1 MAGRDL
7 SSELFQTTAPAE
19 PSGKDL
25 SAELFGV
32 APKAAEPV
40 AKKDTV
46 VNPLAA
52 PAAPVVKPTPVEGSY
67 GLMGEYIEPDVT
79 PTKSDIG
86 IMEGAKPVPA
96 DKTGFLPIRPEVRRS
111 LIAEYE
117 AASPAKRTQMEMQL
131 PGVAGDVIR
140 EHAAKFKAR
149 QAKQKAEFA
158 QQERAGVV
166 IPGLFD
172 YDPSVEAR
180 TARLVGEGEKPE
192 FARRAAEEA
201 AAADVPVGAEVAF
214 SQRQGVLEPTKFDF
228 DMYEKYRN
236 ANPIIRGAVSG
247 YEGYKQGALGVN
259 QAVADLLGFDEFAR
273 TQALGTEESRNAVQ
287 SMGQNPNYVARMFE
301 GAVGSIA
308 QQLPAMFGGAIS
320 GSEAYVLGSMFL
332 QSFGQEY
339 SEGKA
344 KKLDSQDAAMRAGLF
359 GSFEVLGERFGLKF
373 QLDNIRRAASGMKTD
388 ELKDFLANTL
398 KKELPGEYFTTT
410 GQFLTD
416 KSAIGLNKNATF
428 SDYLQQMA
436 DTTVQTVMQSGLMTG
451 GTKALGATVEAIA
464 GKPTEEGEVVPT
476 AESLMRQK
484 GFLGGTPESRA
495 KRETPL
501 ETEAEDKA
509 TRTEGALSPEA
520 KRIEPTLEELTPA
533 QRAEARQTKVEQI
546 ASDLVERTGMDGEA
560 AIRIAEGRLRAQE
573 AKEAEQLDKTM
584 VGAAERLTEVTP
596 EESRI
601 DEITNDL
608 INAGMNPTEAA
619 QRAVFMAQQEAEA
632 DALAEQEGGTYA
644 GAPITEAG
652 GAGAQ
657 LPSARG
663 DGVPTGGATT
673 SVAAGLAPA
682 GTATGKPAERKAVQ
696 PSALETA
703 QVNQLASQWDRSNRT
718 SRSQEWMVGA
728 AEANPSFEAVVDDG
742 ANVPAHGMAKA
753 ATLGQAV
760 KDLVSLLTGGIDA
773 ARTLYYDPL
782 TNPRAGVGAATGTAG
797 GVAYRDGPFIITFR
811 EGLTGQPTTDDITGV
826 LVNPANAE
834 LVAPLQ
840 QMFPDLTIR
849 SYDDVADVVSASLTA
864 QEKAGA
870 TETPETI
877 EAKAQREKTAGEAPA
892 GRKRGRPTLAP
903 EQREVSEQRRQQQ
916 RTAYKAVDKQVSNAE
931 RMLVEAAEPVD
942 EAGAKDDAQLQE
954 MYENKRTQRNAA
966 IRTLYDISKTNR
978 GKPGQRALALLNQY
992 ASTADIKNAAAGHE
1006 LRKQRG
1012 LIATLA
1018 GPSKTIERA
1027 AAQTEPDA
1035 ELGKVTNGAQALT
1048 RIIKTGNAFQRLLA
1062 KRLRGFVTNVKIVVV
1077 EDNQPIPDGIAKNP
1091 RYAKDWDRARAMYAE
1106 NYKTGERVV
1115 YVRGASFGDA
1125 QGVNNI
1131 TILHELLHAALNR
1144 KVAIARNEIES
1155 GKRTELTRLFGD
1167 LIDIMNS
1174 AGDKFNELAAQGK
1187 LPPHISKLAQ
1197 FGEIFDDPREFI
1209 AYGMSDP
1216 AFQDFLKTVR
1226 GFGTAQPFY
1235 SRFVDSVRKFF
1246 GMDDLD
1252 TNALAD
1258 LIDVTDSLLA
1268 AKAPRVALADLLPT
1282 PSLSIL
1288 GDLFGG
1294 KKDETQAFA
1303 GETVTSKPS
1312 ANAKRLAALLGAK
1325 LYGDPT
1331 DIAKV
1336 SVKEIFQNSFDAI
1349 KGALEKGQL
1358 AKGKIDI
1365 KLDDKNRTI
1374 TVTDNGLGM
1383 PASVMGNEFLTI
1395 AGTVKETERASG
1407 GLGIAKMLFLFGN
1420 KKLEVVS
1427 LRNGVLA
1434 RMVTTGEEVMA
1445 ALDDPS
1451 QAPKITTSTDPT
1463 VIEQYKKTLFPDGH
1477 GTTVV
1482 VQIPENYKDA
1492 STGEEKNIPFD
1503 VYSLK
1508 DSPVLQKSPL
1518 FDNIEV
1524 TMDAYGHGSSAL
1536 PMGAN
1541 FPIDEYTP
1549 FANVNFDWGTAR
1561 IYVEKKQRDYM
1572 YDSNTHILS
1581 NGLWQ
1586 FSTDIKD
1593 RPGWGGKKIKRNFYV
1608 DVAPKVR
1615 PEDPGYPFDLN
1626 RQGFAPSIKG
1636 DFDKIFNYVTV
1647 IYQQQDLASD
1657 SKSFGTVQ
1665 YINPNGKLST
1675 PEELEPQAPPTPT
1688 AFTMI
1693 KPDDKVEVIE
1703 GVMYVNGRA
1712 VPELTDDDL
1721 KNISIRIDELTI
1733 PQDKIDHTRVMIHE
1747 NTLVEGTETEPD
1759 IDEEEVRRQLP
1770 KEWILYDYPERAIK
1784 RYAATSTD
1792 GSIVTA
1798 STLSKLIERLGERHG
1813 VFIQIPLEQPR
1824 LKTLSEVAREKFGT
1838 EYDKYLVGIGNIFM
1852 EMRNALSTTYNGEYT
1867 SILSDAVGLS
1877 IDKEYLGVNTKVPF
1891 SGMYLNPAT
1900 VDPRIQRT
1908 SRAIA
1913 TGMIGTM
1920 IHEMAHH
1927 RVRSH
1932 DEHFPKEMQFI
1943 TNLLETHPTYDLADA
1958 KKQLTNHIQKYIN
1971 IFDFLDKEFTSGNL
1985 TARGNRF
1992 QDSGSYQARDDG
2004 PVGTVEGARN
2014 AGEEPGPDLSGWA
2027 EPSYQRTGKVGVGTG
2042 ATSKAEEAREQD
2054 EAVRTEKQINTE
2066 VDIALEKVR
2075 IGRQAEELAQQSK
2088 LLQALRDPS
2097 KILPAMRQL
2106 WKGATYAQR
2115 QLLVK
2120 MPTTEFLARWGGSY
2134 IPELL
2139 NTNVLLEKM
2148 GGLTQQLLN
2157 STAILTQ
2164 TIHKA
2169 FKEDKTL
2176 RTKLEDLSYASTLA
2190 QVDPTDPDA
2199 TERSKKLDD
2208 MYRDL
2213 GAKGQAIFKLIL
2225 QHYQDMSDYFAQLL
2239 DDQIANAR
2247 LTTESQN
2254 QIMALV
2260 RKMYETGQRIK
2271 PYIPLVRR
2279 GDFWLAIG
2287 SGKHRQFFTF
2297 ESAAER
2303 DAAAEAFAKER
2314 RTPLEQLK
2322 EDQDFVLGND
2332 IGSLR
2337 RASFDSSGILKS
2349 LFDIIDNQD
2358 YSDPTVREELK
2369 DAIYQLYLTAMP
2381 EQSFRRQF
2389 INRKNITGFSTDLLR
2404 NISTTGTK
2412 MATQLSKIK
2421 YAPLLRNSISAAQD
2435 SIVGREELQPFITE
2449 MQARINAQLN
2459 PGTRTASDRVGDF
2472 FNRSAF
2478 IWYLSGA
2485 SSALLQPIGVF
2496 QTATPILLSRYG
2508 QINGARELARTLK
2521 LWDTYGVWRKNP
2533 DGSLS
2538 FVAPSMSNA
2547 KGLSDDERRA
2557 IREALGRD
2565 VFQSTYA
2572 SAMFGY
2578 KSTPTAQVGGVID
2591 KTKRGIALATG
2602 GLMHTTERLSR
2613 EMVFLASYRLNRQA
2627 GKGFDEA
2634 VGQAVIDT
2642 NEALGNY
2649 GQYNRPLFMQKGL
2662 GKIALQFS
2670 MYPLHVT
2677 LFLMRNFKRMLPLLN
2692 KEGKWE
2698 ATKIMFGTL
2707 GTTMVLAGAA
2717 GLPMFSVVMGM
2728 LGWFWRDE
2736 DKPQELKDMD
2746 YETWW
2751 RSVWLPETLGHIEVG
2766 GVKLSDLVERG
2777 VANQLTG
2784 LDIASRTS
2792 LNDLWMR
2799 DTKETKTAR
2808 ESVLAFAMEKAGPS
2822 ANMILSWAD
2831 AYEAFGNGD
2840 YQKGIEKMSPAFI
2853 RNFIITHKY
2862 ATEGAKDIKGS
2873 ELILKGGFTAGE
2885 IIGQAIGFRPD
2896 ILSEP
2901 QQLAF
2906 KLSAAK
2912 NRIEIE
2918 RTKLMNNATREF
2930 FKGMSS
2936 NKWDGYDKQMDKIDK
2951 FNIKYPEY
2959 EINQENLDASI
2970 ERKEQAIADIETW
2983 GGMPIDEKFETY
2995 GAEAALNKI
3004 KKIEERNKQVLER
3017 RKKEGK

>member
-7 SSELFQTTAPAE
+7 SAELFETPAE
-19 PSGKDL
+19 PEGKNLGD
-25 SAELFGV
+25 ELFG
-32 APKAAEPV
+32 APPPKPV

-46 VNPLAA
+46 ANPMAA
-52 PAAPVVKPTPVEGSY
+52 KPKPVEGGY

-79 PTKSDIG
+79 PAKSDIG
-86 IMEGAKPVPA
+86 IMEGVKPAPA
-96 DKTGFLPIRPEVRRS
+96 DKTGFLPIRPEVRRA

-117 AASPAKRTQMEMQL
+117 AASPAQRAQMEMQL

-140 EHAAKFKAR
+140 EHATKFKAR

-158 QQERAGVV
+158 QQERAGVI

-192 FARRAAEEA
+192 FARAAAEQA
-201 AAADVPVGAEVAF
+201 AAADVPVGGEVAF
-214 SQRQGVLEPTKFDF
+214 AQRQGTLEPTKFDF
-228 DMYEKYRN
+228 ELFDKYRN
-236 ANPIIRGAVSG
+236 ANPAIRGAVSG
-247 YEGYKQGALGVN
+247 YEGYKRGALGVN
-259 QAVADLLGFDEFAR
+259 EAVADLLGFDTFAR
-273 TQALGTEESRNAVQ
+273 TQAAGAEESRNVIA
-287 SMGQNPNYVARMFE
+287 SMGQNPNYLARQFE
-301 GAVGSIA
+301 GAVGSIS
-308 QQLPAMFGGAIS
+308 QQLPALFGGAIS

-344 KKLDSQDAAMRAGLF
+344 KKLDPQDAATRAGLF
-359 GSFEVLGERFGLKF
+359 GTFEVLGERFGLKF

-398 KKELPGEYFTTT
+398 KKEIPGEYFTTT

-416 KSAIGLNKNATF
+416 KSAVGLNKDATF

-451 GTKALGATVEAIA
+451 GTKALGAAVEGLG
-464 GKPTEEGEVVPT
+464 GKTTETGEVIPT
-476 AESLMRQK
+476 AEQLMREK
-484 GFLGGTPESRA
+484 GFLRGAA
-495 KRETPL
+495 KPATTKETPL
-501 ETEAEDKA
+501 ETEAESKA
-509 TRTEGALSPEA
+509 ARTESVPPA
-520 KRIEPTLEELTPA
+520 RVEPTLTEIPPE
-533 QRAEARQTKVEQI
+533 QRAQLRQARLEEAATGI
-546 ASDLVERTGMDGEA
+546 VERTGIDGETA
-560 AIRIAEGRLRAQE
+560 LRIAEGRLRAE
-573 AKEAEQLDKTM
+573 EELEQKRYDKTM
-584 VGAAERLTEVTP
+584 VTAAGKLSEVAP
-596 EESRI
+596 EEGRV

-608 INAGMNPTEAA
+608 INAGMNPVEAA
-619 QRAVFMAQQEAEA
+619 QRAMLMAQQEAEA
-632 DALAEQEGGTYA
+632 DALAEQEGVTYA
-644 GAPITEAG
+644 GTPITEAG
-652 GAGAQ
+652 GA
-657 LPSARG
+657 SAELFVPTVG
-663 DGVPTGGATT
+663 TPAGGVTAPVPAGLDVAGTTTGVPTQG
-673 SVAAGLAPA
+673 
-682 GTATGKPAERKAVQ
+682 EAVQ
-696 PSALETA
+696 PSSLSLEDRAALRES
-703 QVNQLASQWDRSNRT
+703 L
-718 SRSQEWMVGA
+718 
-728 AEANPSFEAVVDDG
+728 
-742 ANVPAHGMAKA
+742 
-753 ATLGQAV
+753 V
-760 KDLVSLLTGGIDA
+760 KSLD
-773 ARTLYYDPL
+773 
-782 TNPRAGVGAATGTAG
+782 
-797 GVAYRDGPFIITFR
+797 
-811 EGLTGQPTTDDITGV
+811 EQGLT
-826 LVNPANAE
+826 E
-834 LVAPLQ
+834 E
-840 QMFPDLTIR
+840 
-849 SYDDVADVVSASLTA
+849 
-864 QEKAGA
+864 EKAGFLQRFDERTQKQQEETRVA
-870 TETPETI
+870 ETPEAI
-877 EAKAQREKTAGEAPA
+877 EAKAQREEELGETPA
-892 GRKRGRPTLAP
+892 VRRRGRPTLAP
-903 EQREVSEQRRQQQ
+903 EQRNVSEQRRQQQ
-916 RTAYKAVDKQVSNAE
+916 RSAYKAVDKQVSTAE
-931 RMLVEAAEPVD
+931 RMLTEAAEPID
-942 EAGAKDDAQLQE
+942 EAGAKDDEQLQE
-954 MYENKRTQRNAA
+954 MRENKRTQRNAA
-966 IRTLYDISKTNR
+966 IRTLYDIAKTNR
-978 GKPGQRALALLNQY
+978 GKPGQRALELLNKY
-992 ASTADIKNAAAGHE
+992 ASPIDIKNAAEGHE

-1012 LIATLA
+1012 LITTLA
-1018 GPSKTIERA
+1018 GPSRTIEQA

-1035 ELGKVTNGAQALT
+1035 QLSKVTNGAQALT
-1048 RIIKTGNAFQRLLA
+1048 RVIKTGNVFQKLLA
-1062 KRLRGFVTNVKIVVV
+1062 KRLRGFVSNVKIVVV
-1077 EDNQPIPDGIAKNP
+1077 EANQPVPDGIAKNP
-1091 RYAKDWDRARAMYAE
+1091 RYAKDWDRARAMYTE

-1115 YVRGASFGDA
+1115 YVRGASFGEA

-1131 TILHELLHAALNR
+1131 TMLHELLHAALNR
-1144 KVAIARNEIES
+1144 KVAIARNEIEA
-1155 GKRTELTRLFGD
+1155 GKRTELTRLFSD
-1167 LIDIMNS
+1167 LVEIMNN
-1174 AGDKFNELAAQGK
+1174 AGEKFNDLAAQNK
-1187 LPPHISKLAQ
+1187 LPPHISKLAE

-1235 SRFVDSVRKFF
+1235 TEFVNSVRRFF
-1246 GMDDLD
+1246 GMDELD
-1252 TNALAD
+1252 TSALAD
-1258 LIDVTDSLLA
+1258 LIDVTNSLLT
-1268 AKAPRVALADLLPT
+1268 AKAPRVAAADLLAS
-1282 PSLSIL
+1282 PSLISL

-1358 AKGKIDI
+1358 TKGKIDI

-1374 TVTDNGLGM
+1374 TVIDNGLGM

-1508 DSPVLQKSPL
+1508 DSPVLQRSPL

-1626 RQGFAPSIKG
+1626 RQGFAPSIRG
-1636 DFDKIFNYVTV
+1636 DFDKIFNYITV
-1647 IYQQQDLASD
+1647 IYQQQDLASE

-1688 AFTMI
+1688 AFTLI

-1712 VPELTDDDL
+1712 VPELTDADL
-1721 KNISIRIDELTI
+1721 KNASIRVDELTI
-1733 PQDKIDHTRVMIHE
+1733 PQDKIDPTRVMVHE
-1747 NTLVEGTETEPD
+1747 NTLVGGTETEPD
-1759 IDEEEVRRQLP
+1759 IDIEEIRKQLP

-1798 STLSKLIERLGERHG
+1798 SSLPKLIERLGERYG
-1813 VFIQIPLEQPR
+1813 VFIQIPIESAR

-1852 EMRNALSTTYNGEYT
+1852 EMRNALSTTYNGNYT

-1900 VDPRIQRT
+1900 VDFRLQRT

-1927 RVRSH
+1927 KVRSH
-1932 DEHFPKEMQFI
+1932 DEDFPKEMQFI

-1958 KKQLTNHIQKYIN
+1958 KKQLTNHIQRYIN

-2004 PVGTVEGARN
+2004 PVGTMEGARN

-2027 EPSYQRTGKVGVGTG
+2027 DPSYQRTGKIGVSAGDV
-2042 ATSKAEEAREQD
+2042 SKAEEAGEQD
-2054 EAVRTEKQINTE
+2054 EAVRTQKEIDRE
-2066 VDIALEKVR
+2066 VAVAVEKVR
-2075 IGRQAEELAQQSK
+2075 ISREAEEIAQQSK
-2088 LLQALRDPS
+2088 ILQALRNPKDM
-2097 KILPAMRQL
+2097 LGALRQL

-2134 IPELL
+2134 IPELI

-2157 STAILTQ
+2157 SAAILTQ
-2164 TIHKA
+2164 VIHKA
-2169 FKEDKTL
+2169 YKEDKTL
-2176 RTKLEDLSYASTLA
+2176 QKKLENVAYTSTLA
-2190 QVDPTDPDA
+2190 QVDPSDPDA
-2199 TERSKKLDD
+2199 TERSEKLDK
-2208 MYRDL
+2208 MYAEL
-2213 GAKGQAIFKLIL
+2213 GPRGQAIFKLIR
-2225 QHYQDMSDYFAQLL
+2225 QYYQDMSDYFSRLL
-2239 DDQIANAR
+2239 DEQIANAR

-2303 DAAAEAFAKER
+2303 DKAAEAFAKER

-2322 EDQDFVLGND
+2322 EDQEFVLGND
-2332 IGSLR
+2332 IRTLR
-2337 RASFDSSGILKS
+2337 KASFDSSSILKS

-2369 DAIYQLYLTAMP
+2369 DAVYQLYLTSMP

-2389 INRKNITGFSTDLLR
+2389 INRKNITGFSPDLLR
-2404 NISTTGTK
+2404 NISTTGVK
-2412 MATQLSKIK
+2412 MATQLAKIK
-2421 YAPLLRNSISAAQD
+2421 YAPLLRNSLSAAQD

-2449 MQARINAQLN
+2449 MQARVNARLN
-2459 PGTRTASDRVGDF
+2459 PGERSASDRVGDF
-2472 FNRSAF
+2472 ANRMSY
-2478 IWYLSGA
+2478 IWYMSGA
-2485 SSALLQPIGVF
+2485 SSALLQPLGIF

-2508 QINGARELARTLK
+2508 QINGARELAKTLK
-2521 LWDTYGVWRKNP
+2521 LWNTYGVWRKNP
-2533 DGSLS
+2533 IGPPS
-2538 FVAPSMSNA
+2538 FVAPSMANA
-2547 KGLSDDERRA
+2547 KGLKDDEKRA

-2565 VFQSTYA
+2565 IFQATYA
-2572 SAMFGY
+2572 SALYGY
-2578 KSTPTAQVGGVID
+2578 KSTPTTKLGGPVEF
-2591 KTKRGIALATG
+2591 TKKGINLAVA

-2627 GKGFDEA
+2627 GKGFEEA

-2642 NEALGNY
+2642 NDALGNY

-2662 GKIALQFS
+2662 GKVALQFT

-2677 LFLMRNFKRMLPLLN
+2677 LFLLRNFKNMLPLLN

-2698 ATKIMFGTL
+2698 ATKIFFGTL
-2707 GTTMVLAGAA
+2707 GTTWVLTGAQ
-2717 GLPMFSVVMGM
+2717 GLPLQSVISTVMGM
-2728 LGWFWRDE
+2728 LSWFWKDE
-2736 DKPQELKDMD
+2736 DKPEELKDVD
-2746 YETWW
+2746 FETWW
-2751 RSVWLPETLGHIEVG
+2751 RAVWLPETIGHITVG
-2766 GVKLSDLVERG
+2766 GRKLSDIVEYG
-2777 VANQLTG
+2777 AANALTG

-2792 LNDLWMR
+2792 LNDLWLR

-2808 ESVLAFAMEKAGPS
+2808 ESVLAMAVEKAGPS
-2822 ANMILSWAD
+2822 ANLILSFAD

-2840 YQKGIEKMSPAFI
+2840 YQKGIEKMSPAII
-2853 RNFIITHKY
+2853 RNLILTHKY
-2862 ATEGAKDIKGS
+2862 AEEGAKDF
-2873 ELILKGGFTAGE
+2873 KGGDQLLAGGLTNGE
-2885 IIGQAIGFRPD
+2885 IIGQLVGFRPAL
-2896 ILSEP
+2896 LSET

-2906 KLSAAK
+2906 KL
-2912 NRIEIE
+2912 NTIRNQLENE
-2918 RTKLMNNATREF
+2918 RTKLMNNAAREYFNGTRTGE
-2930 FKGMSS
+2930 
-2936 NKWDGYDKQMDKIDK
+2936 WDKYLKQLDKIEK
-2951 FNIKYPEY
+2951 FNTKHPEFGID
-2959 EINQENLDASI
+2959 EDQLGESI
-2970 ERKEQAIADIETW
+2970 ERREEAIAKSEEW
-2983 GGMPIDEKFETY
+2983 SGMPIDEKLAPY
-2995 GAEAALNKI
+2995 GADAALNKI
-3004 KKIEERNKQVLER
+3004 ERIEQRNRETLQR
-3017 RKKEGK
+3017 RRQEALAKELFGK

>member
-1 MAGRDL
+1 MKFVPL
-7 SSELFQTTAPAE
+7 SETEQTTPEAGGPSE
-19 PSGKDL
+19 PSFVPL
-25 SAELFGV
+25 T
-32 APKAAEPV
+32 PKAAEPV

-52 PAAPVVKPTPVEGSY
+52 PAAPAAKPTPVEGSY

-79 PTKSDIG
+79 PAKSDVG

-117 AASPAKRTQMEMQL
+117 AATPAKRTQMEMQL

-140 EHAAKFKAR
+140 EHAAKFKER
-149 QAKQKAEFA
+149 QKKIKASRIEQLPTFVPLVE
-158 QQERAGVV
+158 Q
-166 IPGLFD
+166 L
-172 YDPSVEAR
+172 DPSVEAR

-201 AAADVPVGAEVAF
+201 ASADVPVGGEIAF

-228 DMYEKYRN
+228 EMFEKYRN
-236 ANPIIRGAVSG
+236 ANPIMRGAVSG

-259 QAVADLLGFDEFAR
+259 QAVADLLGFDEFSR
-273 TQALGTEESRNAVQ
+273 SQALGAEESRNIVQ
-287 SMGQNPNYVARMFE
+287 SMGQNPNYLAQQFE

-308 QQLPAMFGGAIS
+308 QQIPGMFGGVIS
-320 GSEAYVLGSMFL
+320 GSKAYIYGTMFL
-332 QSFGQEY
+332 QIFGQEY

-344 KKLDSQDAAMRAGLF
+344 KKLDSQDAATRAGLF
-359 GSFEVLGERFGLKF
+359 GIFEVLGERFGLKF
-373 QLDNIRRAASGMKTD
+373 ELDNLRRAVSGIKTD
-388 ELKDFLANTL
+388 KLGDFLANTL
-398 KKELPGEYFTTT
+398 KKEIPGEYFTTT
-410 GQFLTD
+410 GQFVTD
-416 KSAIGLNKNATF
+416 KSAIGLNKDATF
-428 SDYLQQMA
+428 SDYLKQMA
-436 DTTVQTVMQSGLMTG
+436 DTTVQTVMQSGLMAG

-484 GFLGGTPESRA
+484 GFLGGTPEARA
-495 KRETPL
+495 RRETPL

-509 TRTEGALSPEA
+509 ARTEGALSPEA
-520 KRIEPTLEELTPA
+520 TRVEPTLEELTPA
-533 QRAEARQTKVEQI
+533 QRAEARQAKVEQI
-546 ASDLVERTGMDGEA
+546 ATDLVERTGMDGEA

-573 AKEAEQLDKTM
+573 TKDAEQLDKTM

-608 INAGMNPTEAA
+608 ISAGMNPTEAA

-663 DGVPTGGATT
+663 DGVPTGGTT
-673 SVAAGLAPA
+673 TPVAAGLAPA
-682 GTATGKPAERKAVQ
+682 GTAAGELTERKAVQ
-696 PSALETA
+696 PSALKE
-703 QVNQLASQWDRSNRT
+703 
-718 SRSQEWMVGA
+718 
-728 AEANPSFEAVVDDG
+728 PAVVGRPTKETVQAQINTIERGDALVDSLDGTEFLVVDVLRNKNGDTTAVVYSYVDDSG
-742 ANVPAHGMAKA
+742 NTKY
-753 ATLGQAV
+753 ATLDFDGIA
-760 KDLVSLLTGGIDA
+760 SILTPQTYTDTKTGERKTSEPGVIK
-773 ARTLYYDPL
+773 
-782 TNPRAGVGAATGTAG
+782 RAGQPSA
-797 GVAYRDGPFIITFR
+797 
-811 EGLTGQPTTDDITGV
+811 LTEETLD
-826 LVNPANAE
+826 
-834 LVAPLQ
+834 
-840 QMFPDLTIR
+840 
-849 SYDDVADVVSASLTA
+849 
-864 QEKAGA
+864 A
-870 TETPETI
+870 TETVETL
-877 EAKAQREKTAGEAPA
+877 EAKAQREKAAGEAPA
-892 GRKRGRPTLAP
+892 GRKRGRPSLAP
-903 EQREVSEQRRQQQ
+903 EQRAVSEQRRQQQ
-916 RTAYKAVDKQVSNAE
+916 RGAYKAVDKQVSNAE

-942 EAGAKDDAQLQE
+942 ETGAKDDAQLQE

-1027 AAQTEPDA
+1027 AAQTEPDV

-1106 NYKTGERVV
+1106 NYKTGERVI

-1174 AGDKFNELAAQGK
+1174 AGDRFNELAAQGK

-1268 AKAPRVALADLLPT
+1268 AKAPRVPLADLLPT

-1288 GDLFGG
+1288 GGLFGG
-1294 KKDETQAFA
+1294 KKDETEAFA
-1303 GETVTSKPS
+1303 GDKVRAQPTV
-1312 ANAKRLAALLGAK
+1312 NARRMAELMGAK

-1331 DIAKV
+1331 DIARV
-1336 SVKEIFQNSFDAI
+1336 SVKELFQNAFDAI
-1349 KGALEKGQL
+1349 KGALENKQL
-1358 AKGKIDI
+1358 AEGKINI
-1365 KLDDKNRTI
+1365 KLDENSRTI
-1374 TVTDNGLGM
+1374 TITDNGLGM
-1383 PASVMGNEFLTI
+1383 PASVMGNQFLQL
-1395 AGTVKETERASG
+1395 AGTVKETKRASG
-1407 GLGIAKMLFLFGN
+1407 GLGVAKMLFLFGN
-1420 KKLEVVS
+1420 EKLEVVS
-1427 LRNGVLA
+1427 LRDGVLA
-1434 RMVTTGEEVMA
+1434 RLVTTGEQLINA
-1445 ALDDPS
+1445 FDDPNQS
-1451 QAPKITTSTDPT
+1451 PDVVTSSDPK
-1463 VIEQYKKTLFPDGH
+1463 VIEQYKNTMFPDGH
-1477 GTTVV
+1477 GTAVV
-1482 VQIPENYKDA
+1482 VKIPKSFVDPSNNEVKD
-1492 STGEEKNIPFD
+1492 IPFRSN
-1503 VYSLK
+1503 SLSSS
-1508 DSPVLQKSPL
+1508 DSLEYSPL

-1524 TMDAYGHGSSAL
+1524 TVDTGYGPRTL
-1536 PMGAN
+1536 PVGKN
-1541 FPIDEYTP
+1541 FPVDEYTS
-1549 FANVNFDWGTAR
+1549 FANVKFAWGTAR
-1561 IYVEKKQRDYM
+1561 IYVTKKEVSIYGK
-1572 YDSNTHILS
+1572 NTHILS

-1586 FSTDIKD
+1586 FDQNIKD
-1593 RPGWGGKKIKRNFYV
+1593 GPGWGAGSIKRTFYV
-1608 DVAPKVR
+1608 DVNPTVR
-1615 PEDPGYPFDLN
+1615 PEDTGYPFELN
-1626 RQGFAPSIKG
+1626 RQNFSPAVRE
-1636 DFDKIFNYVTV
+1636 DFKKIFNYITV
-1647 IYQQQDLASD
+1647 IYQQQTLAGE
-1657 SKSFGTVQ
+1657 SKSFGVIQ
-1665 YINPNGKLST
+1665 YVNSDGTLSK

-1688 AFTMI
+1688 AFSMI

-1703 GVMYVNGRA
+1703 GVMYVNGRQ
-1712 VPELTDDDL
+1712 VPELTDADL
-1721 KNISIRIDELTI
+1721 KNATIRIDELTI
-1733 PQDKIDHTRVMIHE
+1733 PQDKIDTNRVMVHD
-1747 NTLVEGTETEPD
+1747 NTLVKGSETRPEVTIKGIEAQLPEGWT
-1759 IDEEEVRRQLP
+1759 IEEVGGFEKNYVARN
-1770 KEWILYDYPERAIK
+1770 A
-1784 RYAATSTD
+1784 D
-1792 GSIVTA
+1792 GSNGFYAVSIDSLV
-1798 STLSKLIERLGERHG
+1798 KKFENIG
-1813 VFIQIPLEQPR
+1813 IQVSVEKPR
-1824 LKTLSEVAREKFGT
+1824 LRTLSEVAREKFGID
-1838 EYDKYLVGIGNIFM
+1838 YDKYLVGVGNIFM
-1852 EMRNALSTTYNGEYT
+1852 EMRDALSTQDNGQYT
-1867 SILSDAVGLS
+1867 NIRKEAIGLS
-1877 IDKEYLGVNTKVPF
+1877 FDKEYYGVSIRVPF
-1891 SGMYLNPAT
+1891 TGMYLNPAT
-1900 VDPRIQRT
+1900 T
-1908 SRAIA
+1908 SLKDNSRQMAVS
-1913 TGMIGTM
+1913 MIGTM

-1932 DEHFPKEMQFI
+1932 NAEFASEMQRI
-1943 TNLLETHPTYDLADA
+1943 MNLLETHPTYDLADA
-1958 KKQLTNHIQKYIN
+1958 KKQLTNHVQKYIN

-1992 QDSGSYQARDDG
+1992 QDAGSYQARDDG
-2004 PVGTVEGARN
+2004 PVGTVEGASN

-2042 ATSKAEEAREQD
+2042 ATSKAKEAGEQD
-2054 EAVRTEKQINTE
+2054 EAVRTEKQNKRETA
-2066 VDIALEKVR
+2066 IALEQVR
-2075 IGRQAEELAQQSK
+2075 ISRQAEELAQQSK
-2088 LLQALRDPS
+2088 LLQALRDPR

-2157 STAILTQ
+2157 SSAILTQ

-2169 FKEDKTL
+2169 FKQDKTL
-2176 RTKLEDLSYASTLA
+2176 RAKLEELVYTSTLR
-2190 QVDPTDPDA
+2190 QIDPTDPDA
-2199 TERSKKLDD
+2199 EKRDKTLDA
-2208 MYRDL
+2208 MYQNL

-2225 QHYQDMSDYFAQLL
+2225 QYYQDMSDYFAQVL

-2247 LTTESQN
+2247 LTTESKN
-2254 QIMALV
+2254 QLMALV

-2271 PYIPLVRR
+2271 PYVPLVRR

-2287 SGKHRQFFTF
+2287 SGKYRQFFTF
-2297 ESAAER
+2297 ESMAER

-2322 EDQDFVLGND
+2322 EDQEFVLGND
-2332 IGSLR
+2332 IQSLR
-2337 RASFDSSGILKS
+2337 TETFESSSILRS

-2358 YSDPTVREELK
+2358 YSDPAVREELK

-2389 INRKNITGFSTDLLR
+2389 IARKNITGFSTDLLR
-2404 NISTTGTK
+2404 NISTVGVKT
-2412 MATQLSKIK
+2412 ATQLSRLK
-2421 YAPLLRNSISAAQD
+2421 YAPLLHNSISAAKD
-2435 SIVGREELQPFITE
+2435 SIVGREELQPFITQ
-2449 MQARINAQLN
+2449 MQARVEKQLN
-2459 PGTRTASDRVGDF
+2459 PGKQTAGQRVGDF
-2472 FNRSAF
+2472 ANRMSY
-2478 IWYLSGA
+2478 IWYMSGA
-2485 SSALLQPIGVF
+2485 SSALLQPLGIF

-2538 FVAPSMSNA
+2538 FVAPSMANA
-2547 KGLSDDERRA
+2547 TGLKDDERRA

-2572 SAMFGY
+2572 SALYGY
-2578 KSTPTAQVGGVID
+2578 KSTPTTKLGGPVEL
-2591 KTKRGIALATG
+2591 TKDGINLAVA

-2627 GKGFDEA
+2627 GKGFEEA
-2634 VGQAVIDT
+2634 VSEAVTDT
-2642 NEALGNY
+2642 NDALGNY
-2649 GQYNRPLFMQKGL
+2649 GQYNRPLFMQKGI
-2662 GKIALQFS
+2662 GKVALQFT

-2698 ATKIMFGTL
+2698 ATKIFFGTL
-2707 GTTMVLAGAA
+2707 GTTWVLTGAQ
-2717 GLPMFSVVMGM
+2717 GLPLQSVFSTVMGM
-2728 LGWFWRDE
+2728 LSWFWKDE
-2736 DKPQELKDMD
+2736 DKPEELKDVD
-2746 YETWW
+2746 FETWW
-2751 RSVWLPETLGHIEVG
+2751 RAVWLPETIGHITVG
-2766 GVKLSDLVERG
+2766 GRKLSDIIEYG
-2777 VANQLTG
+2777 AANALTG

-2792 LNDLWMR
+2792 LNDLWLR

-2808 ESVLAFAMEKAGPS
+2808 ESVIAFMMEKAGPS
-2822 ANMILSWAD
+2822 ANLILSFAD
-2831 AYEAFGNGD
+2831 AIEAFGNGD
-2840 YQKGIEKMSPAFI
+2840 YQKGIEKMSPALI
-2853 RNFIITHKY
+2853 RNLVLTHKY
-2862 ATEGAKDIKGS
+2862 AEEGAKDFT
-2873 ELILKGGFTAGE
+2873 GGDQLLAGGLTNGE
-2885 IIGQAIGFRPD
+2885 IIGQLVGFRPAL
-2896 ILSEP
+2896 LSET

-2906 KLSAAK
+2906 KLNTMK
-2912 NRIEIE
+2912 NRIENE
-2918 RTKLMNNATREF
+2918 RTKLMNNAAREYFSGTRTGE
-2930 FKGMSS
+2930 
-2936 NKWDGYDKQMDKIDK
+2936 WDKYLKQLDKIEK
-2951 FNIKYPEY
+2951 FNIKHPENRID
-2959 EINQENLDASI
+2959 EDQLSESI
-2970 ERKEQAIADIETW
+2970 ERREEKMAASEAW
-2983 GGMPIDEKFETY
+2983 SGMPIDEKFAPY

-3004 KKIEERNKQVLER
+3004 ERIEQRNRQVLER
-3017 RKKEGK
+3017 RNKEGK

>member
-7 SSELFQTTAPAE
+7 SSELFETTAPAE

-25 SAELFGV
+25 SSELFGD

-52 PAAPVVKPTPVEGSY
+52 PAAPAAKPTPVEGSY

-79 PTKSDIG
+79 PTKSDVG
-86 IMEGAKPVPA
+86 IMEGVKPAPA

-117 AASPAKRTQMEMQL
+117 AASPAKRIQMEMQL

-140 EHAAKFKAR
+140 EHATKFKAR

-172 YDPSVEAR
+172 FDPSVEAR

-201 AAADVPVGAEVAF
+201 ASADVPVGGEVAF

-228 DMYEKYRN
+228 EMFEKYRN

-273 TQALGTEESRNAVQ
+273 TQALGAEESRNAVQ

-344 KKLDSQDAAMRAGLF
+344 KKLDPQDAAMRAGLF

-373 QLDNIRRAASGMKTD
+373 QLDNIRRAASGMRTD

-416 KSAIGLNKNATF
+416 KSAIGLNKDATF

-484 GFLGGTPESRA
+484 GFLGGTPEARA
-495 KRETPL
+495 RRETPL

-520 KRIEPTLEELTPA
+520 TRVEPTIEELTPA
-533 QRAEARQTKVEQI
+533 QRAEARQAKVEQI
-546 ASDLVERTGMDGEA
+546 ATDLVERTGMDGEA

-608 INAGMNPTEAA
+608 ISAGMNPTEAA
-619 QRAVFMAQQEAEA
+619 QRAVLMAQQEAEN
-632 DALAEQEGGTYA
+632 DALAEQEGGIYA

-657 LPSARG
+657 PPSARAA
-663 DGVPTGGATT
+663 GVPTGG
-673 SVAAGLAPA
+673 VAAPVTTGLAPA
-682 GTATGKPAERKAVQ
+682 GTAVGKPAERKAVQ
-696 PSALETA
+696 PSTLEIT

-773 ARTLYYDPL
+773 ARTLYYAPL
-782 TNPRAGVGAATGTAG
+782 TNPRAGVGAATGTAS

-826 LVNPANAE
+826 LVNPANVE

-864 QEKAGA
+864 QEEAGA
-870 TETPETI
+870 TETIETL
-877 EAKAQREKTAGEAPA
+877 EAKAQREEAAGEAPA

-1115 YVRGASFGDA
+1115 YVRGASFGEA

-1282 PSLSIL
+1282 PSLITL
-1288 GDLFGG
+1288 GDLLGR

-1303 GETVTSKPS
+1303 GDKVRAQPTV
-1312 ANAKRLAALLGAK
+1312 NARRMAELMGAK

-1331 DIAKV
+1331 DIARV
-1336 SVKEIFQNSFDAI
+1336 SVKELFQNAFDAV
-1349 KGALEKGQL
+1349 KGALENKQL
-1358 AKGKIDI
+1358 AEGKINI
-1365 KLDDKNRTI
+1365 KLDENSRTI
-1374 TVTDNGLGM
+1374 TITDNGLGM
-1383 PASVMGNEFLTI
+1383 PASVMGNQFLQL
-1395 AGTVKETERASG
+1395 AGTVKETKRASG
-1407 GLGIAKMLFLFGN
+1407 GLGVAKMLFLFGN
-1420 KKLEVVS
+1420 EKLEVVS
-1427 LRNGVLA
+1427 LRDGVLA
-1434 RMVTTGEEVMA
+1434 RLVTTGEQLINA
-1445 ALDDPS
+1445 FDDPNQS
-1451 QAPKITTSTDPT
+1451 PDVVTSSDPK
-1463 VIEQYKKTLFPDGH
+1463 VIEQYKNTMFPDGH
-1477 GTTVV
+1477 GTAVV
-1482 VQIPENYKDA
+1482 VKIPKTFVDPSNNEVRD
-1492 STGEEKNIPFD
+1492 IPFRSN
-1503 VYSLK
+1503 SLSVS
-1508 DSPVLQKSPL
+1508 DSLEYSPL

-1524 TMDAYGHGSSAL
+1524 TVDTGYGPRTL
-1536 PMGAN
+1536 PVGKN
-1541 FPIDEYTP
+1541 FPLDEYTS
-1549 FANVNFDWGTAR
+1549 FANVKFAWGTAR
-1561 IYVEKKQRDYM
+1561 IYVTKKEVNIYGK
-1572 YDSNTHILS
+1572 NTHILS

-1586 FSTDIKD
+1586 FNENIKD
-1593 RPGWGGKKIKRNFYV
+1593 GPGWGAGSIKRTFYV
-1608 DVAPKVR
+1608 DVNPTVR
-1615 PEDPGYPFDLN
+1615 PEDTGYPFELN
-1626 RQGFAPSIKG
+1626 RQNFSPAVKE
-1636 DFDKIFNYVTV
+1636 DFKKIFNYITV
-1647 IYQQQDLASD
+1647 IYQQQTLAGE
-1657 SKSFGTVQ
+1657 SKSFGVIQ
-1665 YINPNGKLST
+1665 YVNSDGTLST

-1688 AFTMI
+1688 AFSMI

-1703 GVMYVNGRA
+1703 GVMYVNGRQ
-1712 VPELTDDDL
+1712 VPELTDADL
-1721 KNISIRIDELTI
+1721 KNATIRIDELTI
-1733 PQDKIDHTRVMIHE
+1733 PQDKIDTNRVMVHD
-1747 NTLVEGTETEPD
+1747 NTLVKGSETKPEVTIKGIEAQLPEGWT
-1759 IDEEEVRRQLP
+1759 IEEVGGFEKNYVARN
-1770 KEWILYDYPERAIK
+1770 A
-1784 RYAATSTD
+1784 D
-1792 GSIVTA
+1792 GSNGFYAVSID
-1798 STLSKLIERLGERHG
+1798 SLIKKFANTG
-1813 VFIQIPLEQPR
+1813 IQVSVEKPR
-1824 LKTLSEVAREKFGT
+1824 LRTLSEVAREKFGID
-1838 EYDKYLVGIGNIFM
+1838 YDKYLVGIGNIFM
-1852 EMRNALSTTYNGEYT
+1852 EMRNALSTEDNGRYT
-1867 SILSDAVGLS
+1867 DIRKEAIGLS
-1877 IDKEYLGVNTKVPF
+1877 FDKEYYGVSIRVPF
-1891 SGMYLNPAT
+1891 TGMYLNPAT
-1900 VDPRIQRT
+1900 TSLKGT
-1908 SRAIA
+1908 SRQMAVS
-1913 TGMIGTM
+1913 MIGTM

-1927 RVRSH
+1927 KIRSH
-1932 DEHFPKEMQFI
+1932 DANFASEMQRI
-1943 TNLLETHPTYDLADA
+1943 MNLLETHPTYDLADA
-1958 KKQLTNHIQKYIN
+1958 KKQLTNHVQKYIN
-1971 IFDFLDKEFTSGNL
+1971 IFDFLDKEFTNGNL

-1992 QDSGSYQARDDG
+1992 QDAGSYQARDDG

-2042 ATSKAEEAREQD
+2042 ATSKAEEAGEQD

-2088 LLQALRDPS
+2088 LLQALRDPR

-2190 QVDPTDPDA
+2190 QIDPTDSNA

-2208 MYRDL
+2208 MYRNL

-2260 RKMYETGQRIK
+2260 RKMYETGQRIR
-2271 PYIPLVRR
+2271 PYVPLVRR

-2369 DAIYQLYLTAMP
+2369 DAVYQLYLTAMP

-2472 FNRSAF
+2472 LNRSAF

-2533 DGSLS
+2533 DGTLS

-2547 KGLSDDERRA
+2547 KGLKDDERRA

-2578 KSTPTAQVGGVID
+2578 KSTPTAQLGGVLD
-2591 KTKRGIALATG
+2591 TTKRGLAVATG

-2627 GKGFDEA
+2627 GKGFNEA

-2717 GLPMFSVVMGM
+2717 GLPMFSIVMGM
-2728 LGWFWRDE
+2728 LGWYWRDE

-2751 RSVWLPETLGHIEVG
+2751 RSVWLPETLGHIEIG

-2777 VANQLTG
+2777 VANQITG

-2792 LNDLWMR
+2792 LNDLWLR
-2799 DTKETKTAR
+2799 DTKATSTVR
-2808 ESVLAFAMEKAGPS
+2808 ESVLALAIEKAGPS

-2840 YQKGIEKMSPAFI
+2840 YQKGIERMSPAFI
-2853 RNFIITHKY
+2853 RNFVLTYKY
-2862 ATEGAKDIKGS
+2862 ATEGAKDIEGG
-2873 ELILKGGFTAGE
+2873 ELILKDTFTTGE
-2885 IIGQAIGFRPD
+2885 LIGQSIGFRPD
-2896 ILSEP
+2896 LLSNY

-2906 KLSAAK
+2906 ALKTNE
-2912 NRIEIE
+2912 NRIKIE
-2918 RTKLMNNATREF
+2918 RNKLMRNATREF

-2936 NKWDGYDKQMDKIDK
+2936 NKWDGYDKQLDKIDK

-2959 EINQENLDASI
+2959 EIDQESLDESV
-2970 ERKEQAIADIETW
+2970 ERKEQMIADTETW
-2983 GGMPIDEKFETY
+2983 GGMPINEKFEAY

-3004 KKIEERNKQVLER
+3004 KKIEERNRQVLER
-3017 RKKEGK
+3017 RNKEGK

>member
-25 SAELFGV
+25 SSELFGA

-52 PAAPVVKPTPVEGSY
+52 PAAPATKPTPVEGSY

-79 PTKSDIG
+79 PAKSDIG

-140 EHAAKFKAR
+140 EHATKFKAR

-158 QQERAGVV
+158 QQERAGVI

-201 AAADVPVGAEVAF
+201 ASADVPVGGEIAF

-228 DMYEKYRN
+228 ELFDKYRN

-273 TQALGTEESRNAVQ
+273 TQALGAEESRNAVQ
-287 SMGQNPNYVARMFE
+287 SMGQNPNYLAQQFE

-308 QQLPAMFGGAIS
+308 QQIPGMFGGVIS
-320 GSEAYVLGSMFL
+320 GSKAYIYGTMFL
-332 QSFGQEY
+332 QIFGQEY

-344 KKLDSQDAAMRAGLF
+344 KKLDSQDAATRAGLF
-359 GSFEVLGERFGLKF
+359 GIFEVLGERFGLKF
-373 QLDNIRRAASGMKTD
+373 ELDNLRRAVSGVKTD
-388 ELKDFLANTL
+388 KLGDFLANTL
-398 KKELPGEYFTTT
+398 KKEIPGEYFTTT

-416 KSAIGLNKNATF
+416 KSAIGLNKDATF
-428 SDYLQQMA
+428 SDYLKQMA
-436 DTTVQTVMQSGLMTG
+436 DTTVQTVMQSGLMAG

-509 TRTEGALSPEA
+509 TRTEGALSSEA
-520 KRIEPTLEELTPA
+520 TRVEPTLAELTPA
-533 QRAEARQTKVEQI
+533 QRAEARQAKVEQI
-546 ASDLVERTGMDGEA
+546 ATDLVERTGMDGEA

-573 AKEAEQLDKTM
+573 AKEAEQFDKAM
-584 VGAAERLTEVTP
+584 VSAAERLTEVTP

-608 INAGMNPTEAA
+608 ISAGMNPTEAA

-657 LPSARG
+657 LPSARA
-663 DGVPTGGATT
+663 DGVPTGGPATT
-673 SVAAGLAPA
+673 VAAGLAPA
-682 GTATGKPAERKAVQ
+682 GTATGEPTEREAVQ
-696 PSALETA
+696 PSALTEET
-703 QVNQLASQWDRSNRT
+703 LD
-718 SRSQEWMVGA
+718 
-728 AEANPSFEAVVDDG
+728 
-742 ANVPAHGMAKA
+742 
-753 ATLGQAV
+753 
-760 KDLVSLLTGGIDA
+760 
-773 ARTLYYDPL
+773 
-782 TNPRAGVGAATGTAG
+782 
-797 GVAYRDGPFIITFR
+797 
-811 EGLTGQPTTDDITGV
+811 
-826 LVNPANAE
+826 
-834 LVAPLQ
+834 
-840 QMFPDLTIR
+840 
-849 SYDDVADVVSASLTA
+849 
-864 QEKAGA
+864 A
-870 TETPETI
+870 TETVETL
-877 EAKAQREKTAGEAPA
+877 EAEAQREEAAGEAPA
-892 GRKRGRPTLAP
+892 GRKRGRPALAP
-903 EQREVSEQRRQQQ
+903 EQRAVSEQRRQQQ
-916 RTAYKAVDKQVSNAE
+916 RGAYKAVDKQVSNAE

-1106 NYKTGERVV
+1106 NYKTGERVI

-1268 AKAPRVALADLLPT
+1268 AKAPRVALVDLLPT
-1282 PSLSIL
+1282 PSLATL
-1288 GDLFGG
+1288 GDLFGR

-1303 GETVTSKPS
+1303 GETVASKPS

-1358 AKGKIDI
+1358 TSGKIDI
-1365 KLDDKNRTI
+1365 KLDEKNRTI

-1482 VQIPENYKDA
+1482 VEIPETYKDA
-1492 STGEEKNIPFD
+1492 STGEEKKIPFD
-1503 VYSLK
+1503 TSSLK
-1508 DSPVLQKSPL
+1508 AGPVLERSPL

-1524 TMDAYGHGSSAL
+1524 TVDAYGFGSSAL
-1536 PMGAN
+1536 PIGAN

-1561 IYVEKKQRDYM
+1561 IYLEKKQRDYM

-1608 DVAPKVR
+1608 DVAPKVK

-1636 DFDKIFNYVTV
+1636 DFDKIFNYITV
-1647 IYQQQDLASD
+1647 IYQQQDLAGE
-1657 SKSFGTVQ
+1657 SKSFGLVQ
-1665 YINPNGKLST
+1665 YVNSDGTLST

-1712 VPELTDDDL
+1712 VPELTDADL
-1721 KNISIRIDELTI
+1721 KNASIRIDELTI
-1733 PQDKIDHTRVMIHE
+1733 PQDKIDTNRVMVHD
-1747 NTLVEGTETEPD
+1747 NTLVKDSATPEFTLEY
-1759 IDEEEVRRQLP
+1759 VKRQLP
-1770 KEWILYDYPERAIK
+1770 KGWALKYNERISSYVATTPTGEIFSADSLPVLLNFLENDY
-1784 RYAATSTD
+1784 
-1792 GSIVTA
+1792 SI
-1798 STLSKLIERLGERHG
+1798 
-1813 VFIQIPLEQPR
+1813 FIRQPSELET
-1824 LKTLSEVAREKFGT
+1824 LKTLSEVAREKFGID
-1838 EYDKYLVGIGNIFM
+1838 YDKYLVGIGNIFM
-1852 EMRNALSTTYNGEYT
+1852 EMRNALSTEDNGRYT
-1867 SILSDAVGLS
+1867 DIRKEAIGLS
-1877 IDKEYLGVNTKVPF
+1877 FDKEYYGVSIRVPF
-1891 SGMYLNPAT
+1891 TGMYLNPAT
-1900 VDPRIQRT
+1900 TSLKGT
-1908 SRAIA
+1908 SRQMAVS
-1913 TGMIGTM
+1913 MIGTM

-1927 RVRSH
+1927 KIRSH
-1932 DEHFPKEMQFI
+1932 DADFASEMQRI
-1943 TNLLETHPTYDLADA
+1943 MNLLETHPTYDLADA
-1958 KKQLTNHIQKYIN
+1958 KKQLTNHVQKYIN

-1992 QDSGSYQARDDG
+1992 QDAGSYQARDDG
-2004 PVGTVEGARN
+2004 TVGTVEGARN

-2042 ATSKAEEAREQD
+2042 ATSKAEEAGEQD

-2208 MYRDL
+2208 MYEAL
-2213 GAKGQAIFKLIL
+2213 GAKGRAIFKLIL

-2260 RKMYETGQRIK
+2260 RKMYETGQRIR
-2271 PYIPLVRR
+2271 PYVPLVRR

-2472 FNRSAF
+2472 LNRSAF

-2578 KSTPTAQVGGVID
+2578 KSTPTAQLGGVLD
-2591 KTKRGIALATG
+2591 TTKRGLAVATG

-2627 GKGFDEA
+2627 GKGFNEA

-2717 GLPMFSVVMGM
+2717 GLPMFSIVMGL
-2728 LGWFWRDE
+2728 LGSFWRDE

-2777 VANQLTG
+2777 VANQITG

-2822 ANMILSWAD
+2822 ANMILSLAD

-2840 YQKGIEKMSPAFI
+2840 YQKGIEKMSPALI
-2853 RNFIITHKY
+2853 RNFILTHKY

-2873 ELILKGGFTAGE
+2873 ELILQGGFTTGE
-2885 IIGQAIGFRPD
+2885 LIGQSIGFRPD

-2906 KLSAAK
+2906 KLSANK

>member
-1 MAGRDL
+1 MKFVPL
-7 SSELFQTTAPAE
+7 SETEQTTPEAGGPSE
-19 PSGKDL
+19 PSFVPL
-25 SAELFGV
+25 T
-32 APKAAEPV
+32 PKAAEPV

-79 PTKSDIG
+79 PAKSDIG

-117 AASPAKRTQMEMQL
+117 AATPAKRTQMEMQL

-140 EHAAKFKAR
+140 EHATKFKER
-149 QAKQKAEFA
+149 QKKIKASRIEQLPTFVPLVE
-158 QQERAGVV
+158 Q
-166 IPGLFD
+166 L
-172 YDPSVEAR
+172 DPSVEAR

-201 AAADVPVGAEVAF
+201 AAADVPVGGEIAF

-259 QAVADLLGFDEFAR
+259 QAVADLLGFDEFSR
-273 TQALGTEESRNAVQ
+273 SQALGAEESRNIVQ
-287 SMGQNPNYVARMFE
+287 SMGQNPNYLAQQFE

-308 QQLPAMFGGAIS
+308 QQIPGMFGGVIS
-320 GSEAYVLGSMFL
+320 GSKAYIYGTMFL
-332 QSFGQEY
+332 QIFGQEY

-344 KKLDSQDAAMRAGLF
+344 KKLDSQDAATRAGLF
-359 GSFEVLGERFGLKF
+359 GIFEVLGERFGLKF
-373 QLDNIRRAASGMKTD
+373 ELDNLRRAVSGIKTD
-388 ELKDFLANTL
+388 KLGDFLANTL
-398 KKELPGEYFTTT
+398 KKEIPGEYFTTT

-416 KSAIGLNKNATF
+416 KSAIGLNKDATF
-428 SDYLQQMA
+428 SDYLKQMA
-436 DTTVQTVMQSGLMTG
+436 DTTVQTVMQSGLMAG

-484 GFLGGTPESRA
+484 GFLGGTPEARA

-673 SVAAGLAPA
+673 PVAAGLAPA
-682 GTATGKPAERKAVQ
+682 GTAAGELTEREAVQ
-696 PSALETA
+696 PSALTEET
-703 QVNQLASQWDRSNRT
+703 LD
-718 SRSQEWMVGA
+718 
-728 AEANPSFEAVVDDG
+728 
-742 ANVPAHGMAKA
+742 
-753 ATLGQAV
+753 
-760 KDLVSLLTGGIDA
+760 
-773 ARTLYYDPL
+773 
-782 TNPRAGVGAATGTAG
+782 
-797 GVAYRDGPFIITFR
+797 
-811 EGLTGQPTTDDITGV
+811 
-826 LVNPANAE
+826 
-834 LVAPLQ
+834 
-840 QMFPDLTIR
+840 
-849 SYDDVADVVSASLTA
+849 
-864 QEKAGA
+864 A
-870 TETPETI
+870 TETVETL
-877 EAKAQREKTAGEAPA
+877 EAEAQREEAAGEAPA

-1115 YVRGASFGDA
+1115 YVRGASFGEA

-1268 AKAPRVALADLLPT
+1268 AKAPRAALADLLPT

-2260 RKMYETGQRIK
+2260 RKMYETGQRIR
-2271 PYIPLVRR
+2271 PYVPLVRR

-2435 SIVGREELQPFITE
+2435 SIVGREELQPFITQ

-2472 FNRSAF
+2472 ANRMSY
-2478 IWYLSGA
+2478 IWYMSGA
-2485 SSALLQPIGVF
+2485 SSALLQPLGIF

-2538 FVAPSMSNA
+2538 FVAPSMANA
-2547 KGLSDDERRA
+2547 TGLKDDERRA

-2572 SAMFGY
+2572 SALYGY
-2578 KSTPTAQVGGVID
+2578 KSTPTTKLGGPVEF
-2591 KTKRGIALATG
+2591 TKNGINLAIA

-2627 GKGFDEA
+2627 GKGFEEA
-2634 VGQAVIDT
+2634 VSEAVTDT
-2642 NEALGNY
+2642 NDALGNY
-2649 GQYNRPLFMQKGL
+2649 GQYNRPLFMQKGV
-2662 GKIALQFS
+2662 GKVALQFT

-2677 LFLMRNFKRMLPLLN
+2677 LFLMRNFKRMLPLIN

-2698 ATKIMFGTL
+2698 ATKIFFGTL
-2707 GTTMVLAGAA
+2707 GTTWVLTGAQ
-2717 GLPMFSVVMGM
+2717 GLPLQSVFSTVMGM
-2728 LGWFWRDE
+2728 LSWFWKDE
-2736 DKPQELKDMD
+2736 DKPEELKDVD
-2746 YETWW
+2746 FETWW
-2751 RSVWLPETLGHIEVG
+2751 RAVWLPETIGHITVG
-2766 GVKLSDLVERG
+2766 GRKLSDIVEYG
-2777 VANQLTG
+2777 AANALTG

-2792 LNDLWMR
+2792 LNDLWLR

-2808 ESVLAFAMEKAGPS
+2808 ESVVALAMEKAGPS
-2822 ANMILSWAD
+2822 ANLILSFAD

-2840 YQKGIEKMSPAFI
+2840 YQKGVEKMSPALI
-2853 RNFIITHKY
+2853 RNLVLTHKY
-2862 ATEGAKDIKGS
+2862 AEEGAKDFTGGDQ
-2873 ELILKGGFTAGE
+2873 LLAGGFTNGE
-2885 IIGQAIGFRPD
+2885 IIGQLVGFRPAL
-2896 ILSEP
+2896 LSET

-2906 KLSAAK
+2906 KLNTMK
-2912 NRIEIE
+2912 NRIENE
-2918 RTKLMNNATREF
+2918 RTKLMNNAAREYFSGTRTGE
-2930 FKGMSS
+2930 
-2936 NKWDGYDKQMDKIDK
+2936 WDKYLKQLDKIEK
-2951 FNIKYPEY
+2951 FNIKHPENRID
-2959 EINQENLDASI
+2959 EDQLSESI
-2970 ERKEQAIADIETW
+2970 ERREEKMAASEAW
-2983 GGMPIDEKFETY
+2983 SGMPIDEKFAPY

-3004 KKIEERNKQVLER
+3004 ERIEQRNRETLQR
-3017 RKKEGK
+3017 RQQEGK

>member
-25 SAELFGV
+25 SSELFGA

-52 PAAPVVKPTPVEGSY
+52 PAAPAAKPTPVEGSY

-79 PTKSDIG
+79 PAKSDIG
-86 IMEGAKPVPA
+86 IMEGVKPVPA

-117 AASPAKRTQMEMQL
+117 SASPAKRTQMEMQL

-140 EHAAKFKAR
+140 EHATKFKAR

-172 YDPSVEAR
+172 FDPSVEAR

-201 AAADVPVGAEVAF
+201 ASADVPVGGEIAF

-228 DMYEKYRN
+228 EMFEKYRSSPFFS
-236 ANPIIRGAVSG
+236 NPIVRGAVSG
-247 YEGYKQGALGVN
+247 YEGYKRGALGIN
-259 QAVADLLGFDEFAR
+259 EAVADLLGFDEFSR
-273 TQALGTEESRNAVQ
+273 SQALGAEESRNITM
-287 SMGQNPNYVARMFE
+287 SMGQNPNYLAQQFE

-308 QQLPAMFGGAIS
+308 QQLPAMFGGVIS
-320 GSEAYVLGSMFL
+320 GSEAFVLGSMFL

-344 KKLDSQDAAMRAGLF
+344 KKLDPQDAAVRGGLF
-359 GSFEVLGERFGLKF
+359 ATFEVFGERFGLKF
-373 QLDNIRRAASGMKTD
+373 QLDNIRRAASGIKTD
-388 ELKDFLANTL
+388 KLGDFLANTL
-398 KKELPGEYFTTT
+398 KKEIPGEYFTTT

-416 KSAIGLNKNATF
+416 KSAIGLNKDATF
-428 SDYLQQMA
+428 SDYLKQMA
-436 DTTVQTVMQSGLMTG
+436 DTTVQTVMQSGLMAG

-484 GFLGGTPESRA
+484 GFLGGTPEARA
-495 KRETPL
+495 RRETPL

-509 TRTEGALSPEA
+509 ARTESALSPEA
-520 KRIEPTLEELTPA
+520 TRVEPTLEELTPA
-533 QRAEARQTKVEQI
+533 QRAEARQAKVEQI
-546 ASDLVERTGMDGEA
+546 ATDLVERTGIDGEA

-573 AKEAEQLDKTM
+573 TKDAEQLDKTM

-608 INAGMNPTEAA
+608 ISAGMNPTEAA

-657 LPSARG
+657 PLGTRA
-663 DGVPTGGATT
+663 DGVPAGGAATT
-673 SVAAGLAPA
+673 VATGLAPA
-682 GTATGKPAERKAVQ
+682 GTAAGKPTERKAVQ
-696 PSALETA
+696 PSTLSLEE
-703 QVNQLASQWDRSNRT
+703 R
-718 SRSQEWMVGA
+718 A
-728 AEANPSFEAVVDDG
+728 AVRES
-742 ANVPAHGMAKA
+742 
-753 ATLGQAV
+753 LV
-760 KDLVSLLTGGIDA
+760 KSLD
-773 ARTLYYDPL
+773 
-782 TNPRAGVGAATGTAG
+782 
-797 GVAYRDGPFIITFR
+797 
-811 EGLTGQPTTDDITGV
+811 EQGLT
-826 LVNPANAE
+826 E
-834 LVAPLQ
+834 E
-840 QMFPDLTIR
+840 
-849 SYDDVADVVSASLTA
+849 
-864 QEKAGA
+864 EKAGFLQRFDERTQKQQEETRA
-870 TETPETI
+870 TETVETL
-877 EAKAQREKTAGEAPA
+877 EAKTQREKAAGEAPA
-892 GRKRGRPTLAP
+892 GRKRGRPSLAP
-903 EQREVSEQRRQQQ
+903 EQRAVSEQRRQQQ
-916 RTAYKAVDKQVSNAE
+916 RGAYKAVDKQVSNAE

-942 EAGAKDDAQLQE
+942 ETGAKDDAQLQE

-1106 NYKTGERVV
+1106 NYKTGERVI

-1174 AGDKFNELAAQGK
+1174 AGDRFNELAAQGK

-1303 GETVTSKPS
+1303 GETVTTKPS

-1325 LYGDPT
+1325 LYGNPT

-1365 KLDDKNRTI
+1365 KLDEKNRTI

-1508 DSPVLQKSPL
+1508 ESPVLQKSPL

-1524 TMDAYGHGSSAL
+1524 TMDAYGHGPSAL
-1536 PMGAN
+1536 PIGAS

-1561 IYVEKKQRDYM
+1561 VYVEKKQRDSM
-1572 YDSNTHILS
+1572 YNSNTHVLS

-1593 RPGWGGKKIKRNFYV
+1593 RPGYDGEKIKRNFYV
-1608 DVAPKVR
+1608 DVAPKVK

-1636 DFDKIFNYVTV
+1636 DFDKIFKYITV
-1647 IYQQQDLASD
+1647 IYQQQNLAGE
-1657 SKSFGTVQ
+1657 SKSFGLVQ
-1665 YINPNGKLST
+1665 YVNSDGTLST

-1693 KPDDKVEVIE
+1693 SPDDKVEVLE

-1712 VPELTDDDL
+1712 VPELTDADL
-1721 KNISIRIDELTI
+1721 KNVSIRIDELTI
-1733 PQDKIDHTRVMIHE
+1733 PQDKIDTNRVMVHD
-1747 NTLVEGTETEPD
+1747 NTLVKDSATPEFTLEY
-1759 IDEEEVRRQLP
+1759 VKRQLP
-1770 KEWILYDYPERAIK
+1770 KGWALKYNERISSYVATTPTGEIFSADSLPVLLNFLENDY
-1784 RYAATSTD
+1784 
-1792 GSIVTA
+1792 SI
-1798 STLSKLIERLGERHG
+1798 
-1813 VFIQIPLEQPR
+1813 FIRQPSELET
-1824 LKTLSEVAREKFGT
+1824 LKTLSEVAREKFGID
-1838 EYDKYLVGIGNIFM
+1838 YDKYLVGIGNIFM
-1852 EMRNALSTTYNGEYT
+1852 EMRNALSTEDNGRYT
-1867 SILSDAVGLS
+1867 DILKEAIGLS
-1877 IDKEYLGVNTKVPF
+1877 FDKQYFGVSIRVPF
-1891 SGMYLNPAT
+1891 TGMYLNPAT
-1900 VDPRIQRT
+1900 TSLKGT
-1908 SRAIA
+1908 SRQMAVS
-1913 TGMIGTM
+1913 MIGTM

-1927 RVRSH
+1927 KERSH
-1932 DEHFPKEMQFI
+1932 DADFASEMQRI
-1943 TNLLETHPTYDLADA
+1943 MNLLETHPTYDLADA

-1971 IFDFLDKEFTSGNL
+1971 IFDFLDKEFTNGNL

-1992 QDSGSYQARDDG
+1992 QDAGSYQARDDG
-2004 PVGTVEGARN
+2004 TVGTVEGARN

-2042 ATSKAEEAREQD
+2042 ATSKAEEAGEQD
-2054 EAVRTEKQINTE
+2054 EAVRTEKEINRE

-2088 LLQALRDPS
+2088 LLQALRDPT

-2139 NTNVLLEKM
+2139 NANVLLEKM

-2213 GAKGQAIFKLIL
+2213 GAKGQAIYKIIL

-2279 GDFWLAIG
+2279 GDFWLAVG
-2287 SGKHRQFFTF
+2287 SGKNRQFFTF

-2303 DAAAEAFAKER
+2303 DAAAEGFAKER

-2472 FNRSAF
+2472 LNRSAF

-2485 SSALLQPIGVF
+2485 SSALLQPLGVF

-2538 FVAPSMSNA
+2538 FVAPSMANA

-2578 KSTPTAQVGGVID
+2578 KSTPTAQLGGVLD
-2591 KTKRGIALATG
+2591 TTKRGLAVATG

-2627 GKGFDEA
+2627 GKGFNEA

-2717 GLPMFSVVMGM
+2717 GLPMFSIVMGM
-2728 LGWFWRDE
+2728 LGSFWRDE

-2751 RSVWLPETLGHIEVG
+2751 RSVWLPETLGHIDVG

-2777 VANQLTG
+2777 VANQITG

-2822 ANMILSWAD
+2822 ANMILSLAD

-2840 YQKGIEKMSPAFI
+2840 YQKGIEKMSPALI
-2853 RNFIITHKY
+2853 RNFILTHKY

-2873 ELILKGGFTAGE
+2873 ELILQGGFTTGE
-2885 IIGQAIGFRPD
+2885 LIGQSIGFRPD

-2906 KLSAAK
+2906 KLSANK

-2959 EINQENLDASI
+2959 EIDQESLDSSI
-2970 ERKEQAIADIETW
+2970 ERKEQTIADIETW
-2983 GGMPIDEKFETY
+2983 GGMPIDEKFEAY

-3004 KKIEERNKQVLER
+3004 EKIEKRNKEVLER